1 MLFAKIGSRKVQIIG
16 PADAYVAKVNDIYR
30 KLVYLK
36 GRKTEQLIEL
46 KEQIE
51 FFWQENMELQQ
62 LNIQFDMNPMNG
74 F

>member
-1 MLFAKIGSRKVQIIG
+1 M
-16 PADAYVAKVNDIYR
+16 AKVNDIYR